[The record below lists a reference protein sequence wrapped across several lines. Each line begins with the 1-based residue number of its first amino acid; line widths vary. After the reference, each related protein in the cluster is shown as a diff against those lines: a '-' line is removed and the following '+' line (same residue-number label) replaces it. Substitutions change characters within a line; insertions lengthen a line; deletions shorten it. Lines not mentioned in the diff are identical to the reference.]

1 MTVVAWPEP
10 VRRGPAVSTVQARGL
25 TQAQVRE
32 RVPFSSARKW
42 SGVTFA
48 RNGT

>member
-1 MTVVAWPEP
+1 MTVLDRPEL
-10 VRRGPAVSTVQARGL
+10 VWRGPAVSAVQARGL
-25 TQAQVRE
+25 TQARE